1 MTTKT
6 YTSAELAE
14 ILIGHRVWLDG
25 RGGCRA
31 DLPGADLRGANL
43 RGTLLSG
50 ADLRDADLSGA
61 DLSDADLP
69 GADLRRANLR
79 EADLS
84 RANLT
89 GADLRRA
96 DLSRADLSRADLSG
110 ANLTGADTPIVV
122 GLDAAVLAAA
132 EGGKLDMSDWHHDCG
147 TTHCIA
153 GWAITLAGDAGAVL
167 EHAIGPSAAAALIYH
182 ASTGSVPDFYAGDDD
197 AMASLVQRAAAL
209 HSAT

>member
-1 MTTKT
+1 
-6 YTSAELAE
+6 LP
-14 ILIGHRVWLDG
+14 G
-25 RGGCRA
+25 A
-31 DLPGADLRGANL
+31 DLSGALLSAANLSDANLTGADLSDANLTGADLRGANL
-43 RGTLLSG
+43 RGTDLRG
-50 ADLRDADLSGA
+50 ADLRGT
-61 DLSDADLP
+61 
-69 GADLRRANLR
+69 N
-79 EADLS
+79 
-84 RANLT
+84 
-89 GADLRRA
+89 
-96 DLSRADLSRADLSG
+96 LSRADLSRADLSG

-197 AMASLVQRAAAL
+197 AMVSLVQRAAAL